1 MKAEVDKLNI
11 NKLFN
16 VVTSLNSLKAKV
28 GDLDIGKFKTVL
40 VEVKMLSDVVDNK
53 VVKNIKFKKLK
64 TKVNNLEKNIPD
76 ATTLMHINQYC
87 TDKQNLEKK
96 IGDVDKKHQIQ
107 VIK

>member
-16 VVTSLNSLKAKV
+16 VATSLNNLKAKV
-28 GDLDIGKFKTVL
+28 DDLDLGKFKTVL
-40 VEVKMLSDVVDNK
+40 VDVIMLSDVVDNK
-53 VVKNIKFKKLK
+53 VVKNIKFNKLK

-76 ATTLMHINQYC
+76 ATTLIHINQYC

-96 IGDVDKKHQIQ
+96 IGDVDKKHQMQ